1 MSDSKVRQLEKRLES
16 LEEQYGELAQ
26 IAGGLAHEI
35 KNPLSVIRM
44 NMELVAEDLE
54 EEPSDDARRALTK
67 VNTIHDQCIRLEKLL
82 NDFLKF
88 ARLRN
93 LELLSGDL
101 NEQLETVLNLFA
113 MQAQESGIEIV
124 SFLDPKLP
132 SIKMDVE
139 TLQAALVNLVKNA
152 IEAMPDGGQLT
163 AITRVTR
170 DGVALDLIDTGC
182 GMNETTAMNMFKTF
196 YTTKIE
202 GSGLGLPMAR
212 KAIQAHGGRI
222 AVQSEDGC
230 GTKFMIEFPTPARI
244 GK

>member
-113 MQAQESGIEIV
+113 TQAQESGIEIV

-139 TLQAALVNLVKNA
+139 TLQAALVNPVSYTH
-152 IEAMPDGGQLT
+152 LT
-163 AITRVTR
+163 
-170 DGVALDLIDTGC
+170 
-182 GMNETTAMNMFKTF
+182 
-196 YTTKIE
+196 
-202 GSGLGLPMAR
+202 LPTNR
-212 KAIQAHGGRI
+212 E
-222 AVQSEDGC
+222 V
-230 GTKFMIEFPTPARI
+230 
-244 GK
+244 